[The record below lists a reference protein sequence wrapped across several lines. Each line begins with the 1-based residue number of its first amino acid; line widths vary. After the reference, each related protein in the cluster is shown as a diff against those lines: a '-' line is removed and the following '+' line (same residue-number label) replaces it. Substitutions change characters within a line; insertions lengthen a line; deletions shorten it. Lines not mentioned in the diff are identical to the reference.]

1 MIPTTTQ
8 SSAMNRYVIGE
19 KLGEGGM
26 GAVFKAKDR
35 LSGDVI
41 ALKRV
46 SIPVAQLDFNSKT
59 DSDDLRLAL
68 TQEFRTLASLRH
80 PNIISVLDY
89 GFDSSGQPFFTMQL
103 LEDGK
108 TFKEANEG
116 QNNDTKFDL
125 VIQML
130 QALSYLHR
138 RGLVHRDLK
147 PANVMVVENQV
158 KVVDFGLAI
167 TFEQAEDTV
176 ETVGTVAY
184 MAPEVLQGNTAKAAS
199 DLYAVGMMAF
209 EAFSGEYPFDLSEGV
224 YATIRNVMYTMPDAS
239 SLQIP
244 PLAIDVLHKLLA
256 KDSRERYFNAQEVI
270 NAFRKATGQS
280 LGEETIEIRESYLQA
295 ARFVGRDVELAR
307 LTMWLEDTV
316 AGNGKSVLIGGESG
330 VGKSRLID
338 ELQTSA
344 LVQGALV
351 LRGQAITQ
359 GGTPY
364 LIWRDV
370 MRRLVLQ
377 AELKDEEASVLKQL
391 VPDIGTLLGK
401 DIPDAPPLDSAGTQ
415 FRLMTTIKAVLQR
428 HEQPMLLILE
438 DLHWVDSASLKL
450 LGEINKI
457 VEQAKVFVVAS
468 YRDDEYPSLPEV
480 VPSMEHMLLKRF
492 DYDSI
497 MDLSTSMLG
506 NVALRPQVVDL
517 LHRETEGN
525 AFFLVEIV
533 RALAEEAGSLDLIG
547 EATLPAKVF
556 AGGIQQIIQRRLD
569 KIAASSQPL
578 LAFAAAS
585 GRQLDLGLLR
595 YVIDNQGLD
604 QLPANL
610 DEWLNEGQE
619 AAIFEVRDEQWRFT
633 HDKLREALLDEMNE
647 EFRQELHKTI
657 AEAIE
662 TVYPE
667 DDTKAAAL
675 VHQWHMA
682 GNPHKEFEY
691 AVKAGGLAISNTAN
705 EEAIQ
710 FFNRALALID
720 NVLEMPHRLI
730 QEVGIQIRRGIALM
744 NARGYASPATA
755 QAYERAREIAL
766 MLGESPQLAPVYC
779 GLWAYYIVS
788 GNHKKGVAVARELVE
803 MGESLNDDLVKMIG
817 YWCLGGCQFLIGEF
831 EESVEHCQRAID
843 LYDFDQHN
851 KLCFMYGTDPAMS
864 AGLWQSLS
872 YWCLGYPDKA
882 IKANNEANE
891 LGERVGQPFGMAGA
905 RNLAAWLYSLVN
917 DIEKMQIEAAKCV
930 EISDKYGFP
939 VWGSTGRLRLVVA
952 SIRSGEL
959 KPEYTNH
966 FRVSEQ
972 VYKRTG
978 AIMVVPHWKALQGD
992 LYCRLGNAD
1001 TAMQHIEEAHEIA
1014 STTGEYWYHSAIY
1027 IHQAEIEVAN
1037 GNEFAAEQSLQ
1048 KALEIARNQN
1058 AKSYELRAALALGEI
1073 WRDQGQSEEALELV
1087 KPIYEW
1093 FNEGH
1098 DTPDLVA
1105 AKAFVESF

>member
-1 MIPTTTQ
+1 MIPTTQ
-8 SSAMNRYVIGE
+8 SAMNRYIVGE

-26 GAVFKAKDR
+26 VAVFKAKDR
-35 LSGDVI
+35 LSGDII
-41 ALKRV
+41 ALKKV
-46 SIPVAQLDFNSKT
+46 SIPVAQLDFNSKSE
-59 DSDDLRLAL
+59 SDDLRLAL

-89 GFDSSGQPFFTMQL
+89 GFDSAGQPFFTMQL
-103 LEDGK
+103 LEQGQS
-108 TFKEANEG
+108 FKEANQG
-116 QNNDTKFDL
+116 QDIDYKFDL
-125 VIQML
+125 VIQTL

-147 PANVMVVENQV
+147 PANVMVVDNQV

-167 TFEQAEDTV
+167 TFEQAEATI

-184 MAPEVLQGNTAKAAS
+184 MAPEVLQGNSAKAAS

-209 EAFSGEYPFDLSEGV
+209 EAFAGEYPFDLSEGV
-224 YATIRNVMYTMPDAS
+224 YAIIRNVMYTMPDAS
-239 SLQIP
+239 SLPIP
-244 PLAIDVLHKLLA
+244 PLAIDVLNKLLA
-256 KDSRERYFNAQEVI
+256 KEPRERYFNAQEVI

-307 LTMWLEDTV
+307 LMMWLEDTV

-344 LVQGALV
+344 LVQGSLV

-364 LIWRDV
+364 LVWRDV

-377 AELKDEEASVLKQL
+377 AELMDEEASVLKQL

-401 DIPDAPPLDSAGTQ
+401 DVPDAPPLDSSGTQ
-415 FRLMTTIKAVLQR
+415 FRLMTTIKNVLQR
-428 HEQPMLLILE
+428 HEQPILLILE

-450 LGEINKI
+450 LGEVNKI
-457 VEQAKVFVVAS
+457 VEQAKVLVIAS

-480 VPSMEHMLLKRF
+480 VPTMEHMLLERF
-492 DYDSI
+492 NYDTI
-497 MDLSTSMLG
+497 MNLSTSMLG

-533 RALAEEAGSLDLIG
+533 RALAEEAGSLDQIG
-547 EATLPAKVF
+547 AETLPARVF

-569 KIAASSQPL
+569 KIAVSSQAL

-585 GRQLDLGLLR
+585 GRQLDLELLR

-604 QLPANL
+604 QLPASL

-633 HDKLREALLDEMNE
+633 HDKLREALLDEMDE
-647 EFRQELHKTI
+647 AFRQDLHRTI
-657 AEAIE
+657 AESIE
-662 TVYPE
+662 TVYPD

-675 VHQWHMA
+675 VYQWRMA

-691 AVKAGGLAISNTAN
+691 AAKAGGLAISNTAN

-710 FFNRALALID
+710 FFNRALELID
-720 NVLEMPHRLI
+720 DVLEMPMRLV

-744 NARGYASPATA
+744 NARGYAAPETA
-755 QAYERAREIAL
+755 HAYERAREIAL
-766 MLGESPQLAPVYC
+766 MLGESPQLAPVFC

-788 GNHKKGVAVARELVE
+788 GQHEKGVAVAKELVE
-803 MGESLNDDLVKMIG
+803 MGESLDDDLVKMIG
-817 YWCLGGCQFLIGEF
+817 YWCLGGCQFLIAEF
-831 EESVEHCQRAID
+831 EESVENCQRAID

-872 YWCLGYPDKA
+872 LWCLGYPEKA
-882 IKANNEANE
+882 VKASMDANE

-917 DIEKMQIEAAKCV
+917 DVEKMQAEAAKCV

-966 FRVSEQ
+966 FRISEQ

-992 LYCRLGNAD
+992 LYRRLDNTE
-1001 TAMQHIEEAHEIA
+1001 TAMKHIEEAHEIA
-1014 STTGEYWYHSAIY
+1014 DTTGEFWYQSAIH
-1027 IHQAEIEVAN
+1027 IHQAEVELAN
-1037 GNEFAAEQSLQ
+1037 DDHFAAEQSLQ
-1048 KALEIARNQN
+1048 KALEIAQNQN
-1058 AKSYELRAALALGEI
+1058 AKSYELRAALALGQL
-1073 WRDQGQSEEALELV
+1073 WHGQDKSDEALALV

-1093 FNEGH
+1093 FTEGH
-1098 DTPDLVA
+1098 DHPDLVA
-1105 AKAFVESF
+1105 AKTFIDSF